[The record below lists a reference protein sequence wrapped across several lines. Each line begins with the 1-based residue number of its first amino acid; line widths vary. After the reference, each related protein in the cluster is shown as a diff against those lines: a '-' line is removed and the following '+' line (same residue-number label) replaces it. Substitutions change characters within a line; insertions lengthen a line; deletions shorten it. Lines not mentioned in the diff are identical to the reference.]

1 MTETKQ
7 ITLTGGAAEEL
18 GGGKKTRK
26 ARGGGNGSRKAKKL
40 VLDKEGA
47 ADATAA
53 GGGTSPGT
61 MTQLAASS
69 VGSVNI
75 QKVLPAA
82 ATVTDGAARVNSAR
96 PAVEPGL
103 PAQAQAAGAPV
114 KVVLKPKKKTARV
127 VLAPPKKG
135 GGNANTVEKV
145 NVHPVAPANLSGGAK
160 KTRKAIKVSLPGLN
174 KKLTKAKTIR
184 QDAAKTSVEQ
194 VKKTLHKAGLIKMDT
209 KAPESILRQ
218 MYADFMVLKNRAL

>member
-18 GGGKKTRK
+18 GGGKKTRR
-26 ARGGGNGSRKAKKL
+26 ARGGGSRKNKKL
-40 VLDKEGA
+40 VLDKEGLE
-47 ADATAA
+47 

-96 PAVEPGL
+96 PAVEVGLPSL

-135 GGNANTVEKV
+135 GGNANANAVEKV
-145 NVHPVAPANLSGGAK
+145 NVHPVAPANLSGGGK